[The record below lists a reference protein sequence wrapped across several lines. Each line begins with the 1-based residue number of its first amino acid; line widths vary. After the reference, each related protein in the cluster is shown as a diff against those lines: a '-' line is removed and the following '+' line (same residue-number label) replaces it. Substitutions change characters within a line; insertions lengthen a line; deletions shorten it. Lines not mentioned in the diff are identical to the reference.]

1 MSLVNAAVYAV
12 HMIFAALWTGS
23 VLFTAYVVLPL
34 GRNGDLNAT
43 PLRTVAGKLTTVS
56 RSAAAV
62 LFLTGGHMAAAAAG
76 YTVESLTGT
85 PRGHLVITMIV
96 LWFALAG
103 LVEVGTSKLTDGTG
117 KDKVREPAHDATRL
131 FQAASVVAVLLLV
144 DAGLLIASGLGIF
157 VL

>member
-1 MSLVNAAVYAV
+1 MSLLNGGVYVV
-12 HMIFAALWTGS
+12 HLIFAAAWTGA
-23 VLFTAYVVLPL
+23 VLFVAWTVLPL
-34 GRNGDLNAT
+34 ARDGNLNAT
-43 PLRTVAGKLTTVS
+43 PLGTVASKLTTLS
-56 RSAAAV
+56 RASAAI

-117 KDKVREPAHDATRL
+117 KDKVREPARNATRL
-131 FQAASVVAVLLLV
+131 FQAASVVAILLLV
-144 DAGLLIASGLGIF
+144 DAGLLIANGLGIF
-157 VL
+157 AF